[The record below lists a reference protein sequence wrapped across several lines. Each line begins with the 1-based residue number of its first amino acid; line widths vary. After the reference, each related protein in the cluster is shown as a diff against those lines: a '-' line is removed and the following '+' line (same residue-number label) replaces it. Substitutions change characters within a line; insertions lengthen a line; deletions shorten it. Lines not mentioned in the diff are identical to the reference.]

1 MVELTNPLRAR
12 LATGAVAAGIGA
24 KLVANVE
31 IAPLLRTAGFDW
43 LFIDLEHGKLSV
55 ESACELSTA
64 ALAAGIAPIVRI
76 PARQYWLG
84 ARVLDGGALGIVV
97 PHVDTPE
104 EARAIVDAFR
114 FPPRGHRSMSGNY
127 PHFGFA
133 GVPTAAAAQ
142 ALDAATFLVAM
153 IETPAAVEA
162 AESIAAVEGLDA
174 LLVGCSD
181 LSAEI
186 GTPGQVGGER
196 VAAAIERVVA
206 ACRRHGKTP
215 GFGGAYAEELLKR
228 YSGLGMRLVLAGN
241 DVSMLAEAARARA
254 ELVRSLGAEPR
265 A

>member
-1 MVELTNPLRAR
+1 LVELTNPLRTR
-12 LATGAVAAGIGA
+12 LAAGEIAAGMGA
-24 KLVANVE
+24 KLVASIE
-31 IAPLLRTAGFDW
+31 IASLMRTAGFDW

-55 ESACELSTA
+55 ESACDLATA

-97 PHVDTPE
+97 PHVDTAE

-114 FPPRGHRSMSGNY
+114 FPPLGHRSMSGNY

-133 GVPTAAAAQ
+133 SVPSAAAAP

-162 AESIAAVEGLDA
+162 AESIAAVPGLDA

-181 LSAEI
+181 LSAEMGI
-186 GTPGQVGGER
+186 PGQVGHDRIAG
-196 VAAAIERVVA
+196 ALERVVA
-206 ACRRHGKTP
+206 ACRKHGKAP
-215 GFGGAYAEELLKR
+215 GFGGAYAEALLRR
-228 YSGLGMRLVLAGN
+228 YTGLGMRLVLSGN
-241 DVSMLAEAARARA
+241 DASILVEAAKARA
-254 ELVRSLGAEPR
+254 ELVRSCGV
-265 A
+265 